1 MKFRDLFL
9 KMRKTNH
16 YDNYERDSTFSIHI
30 VMVKCDYVYFIKGFF
45 RMEHVNSTPPA
56 RPLLEMKG
64 IAKRFGTFYALQD
77 VDLSIY
83 RGEIHAL
90 MGKMGRV
97 KVP

>member
-1 MKFRDLFL
+1 
-9 KMRKTNH
+9 
-16 YDNYERDSTFSIHI
+16 
-30 VMVKCDYVYFIKGFF
+30 
-45 RMEHVNSTPPA
+45 MEHVNSTPPA